1 MSREPIRWNRDAL
14 DSLKE
19 TALGVL
25 VLVVLPLST
34 IPVARGIAALWGQ
47 Q

>member
-34 IPVARGIAALWGQ
+34 IPAAHAIAELWGQ